1 MHKCRWNVKSLPT
14 LAHVPNTN
22 CGGGRKSK
30 VEQAESEHRKSKQQ
44 RERQRKPH
52 TPRSQPCCSQGY
64 AHCPRALHHQP
75 LPPSRLLCR
84 PCACRHQRSTPPALL
99 CAMPRTR
106 PREPPT
112 LQRTARERDWVLR
125 RVEVCEA
132 SHMSI
137 YNIHD
142 ILFLPSVST
151 PSNTQS
157 SALHKT
163 RKKEKADTDRGEQNN
178 T

>member
-1 MHKCRWNVKSLPT
+1 MFPT
-14 LAHVPNTN
+14 RIAEAAES
-22 CGGGRKSK
+22 RKS
-30 VEQAESEHRKSKQQ
+30 SKQRANIESRNS
-44 RERQRKPH
+44 RERQRNPH
-52 TPRSQPCCSQGY
+52 TARSRPCCSQGY

-125 RVEVCEA
+125 RVEVCDLSLATVAIHE
-132 SHMSI
+132 SI
-137 YNIHD
+137 QHTRHS
-142 ILFLPSVST
+142 FPPSIST
-151 PSNTQS
+151 PSNMQT
-157 SALHKT
+157 SAVHT
-163 RKKEKADTDRGEQNN
+163 TSRKKKADTDRGEQNN

>member
-75 LPPSRLLCR
+75 LPPSTLLCR

-125 RVEVCEA
+125 RVEVCDLSLTTA
-132 SHMSI
+132 AVNAIQYTRHP
-137 YNIHD
+137 
-142 ILFLPSVST
+142 FPFPS
-151 PSNTQS
+151 
-157 SALHKT
+157 LHPAT
-163 RKKEKADTDRGEQNN
+163 RKTPPYTKPARKRKQTLTGD
-178 T
+178 